1 MAMVVKNNMSAVK
14 TLGTLNKNSSALA
27 KSLQKVSS
35 GMKINSAAD
44 DASGY
49 SISERMRVMV
59 RSLDQA
65 DANTQN
71 GVSLMK
77 VAEGAVSSTVDILRT
92 MKEKAINAANDSN
105 TDADR
110 ATIQKEIDQLR
121 TEIDRIARDTEFNTM
136 TVLDGTCTR
145 QSTSSNVGVKL
156 ISASDDVKLTG
167 YTFTVTQR
175 PEQAEERSNAT
186 TAAKNDVVTA
196 DEAGSIIMN
205 GVSMDINAGM
215 TYEEVFAR
223 IRDYGEMMNVDV
235 TPMNGNA
242 ETDYDAGVTLRFRTK
257 EMGEKFKISVTT
269 DNDNLATKLGIPATG
284 ITAKGKDVQVT
295 LDTSAT
301 GGFSKTATSF
311 CDGGRLTVT
320 DRAGFEM
327 IFDTSEFGV
336 KNKDGSWKIPDGA
349 TPGVPGNNTATVT
362 MLDAGYVSVQIGAN
376 EGQTIDLSVPP
387 VTCKSLHIE
396 YCNVATFDGAQAA
409 ISAFDSAV
417 TQVTAIRAKLGA
429 YQNRMEHAVASVDE
443 TSENLTEACSRI
455 EDVDMSEEMTKY
467 TQYQVL
473 VQAGVSMLSQANNQP
488 QNILQMLQG

>member
-1 MAMVVKNNMSAVK
+1 MKVNNNIEAQRANFNLNAVQRRL
-14 TLGTLNKNSSALA
+14 TASTNRL
-27 KSLQKVSS
+27 SS
-35 GMKINSAAD
+35 GYKIVKAAD
-44 DASGY
+44 DAAGMA
-49 SISERMRVMV
+49 ISHKMHAQIRGLMRA
-59 RSLDQA
+59 SE
-65 DANTQN
+65 N
-71 GVSLMK
+71 GSDGI
-77 VAEGAVSSTVDILRT
+77 AFIQTTEGALNEVESMLQRCRELSVQ
-92 MKEKAINAANDSN
+92 AANMG
-105 TDADR
+105 TTTIEDR
-110 ATIQKEIDQLR
+110 VSIQKDIDQLR

-175 PEQAEERSNAT
+175 PEQAEVRSNAT

-349 TPGVPGNNTATVT
+349 TTPGVPGNNTATVT

-396 YCNVATFDGAQAA
+396 YCNVATYDGAQAA